1 MEISEIITSL
11 GEERELYQNAVA
23 PPIMQTSNFCFNTV
37 EDMRRGL
44 QRESEEPFYT
54 RGLNPTTEMLRK
66 KMAALEKT
74 EDALVFAS
82 GSAAVAAAIMS
93 QVGQGDHVVCV
104 QKPYSWTNKLLNLL
118 LPRFG
123 VEATMVDGKEVFNY
137 KSAIKSNTKIL
148 YMESPNSWT
157 FELQDIEQVVKIAK
171 DHELITIIDNSYAT
185 PLNMT
190 PADYGVDMM
199 IHSATKYISGH
210 SDALGGI
217 VCSSKKIIRQIFHGE
232 FMTLG
237 GTISPYNSWLLLR
250 GLRTLPIR
258 MQRVAET
265 TEKVVSYLEQN
276 DKVGKIYY
284 PFLKTNPQYEL
295 ARKQMKKGAGQ
306 FTIQLKTREPA
317 KIEAFCNHLKHFL
330 LACSWGGYESL
341 IFPAITLYQSQNYKT
356 GDLDINMIRFYIGL
370 EDADF
375 LIEDLEKAFE
385 QI

>member
-1 MEISEIITSL
+1 MDISEIITSL
-11 GEERELYQNAVA
+11 GEERELYQNSVA
-23 PPIMQTSNFCFNTV
+23 PPIMQTSNFCFKTV
-37 EDMRRGL
+37 DDMRRSL

-54 RGLNPTTEMLRK
+54 RGLNPTTDMLRK

-74 EDALVFAS
+74 EDSLIFAS

-93 QVGQGDHVVCV
+93 QVGQGDHIVCV
-104 QKPYSWTNKLLNLL
+104 KKPYSWTNKLLNLL

-123 VEATMVDGKEVFNY
+123 VEATMVDGKEISNY
-137 KSAIKSNTKIL
+137 SSAIKSNTKVL

-157 FELQDIEQVVKIAK
+157 FELQDIEQIVKIAK
-171 DHELITIIDNSYAT
+171 EHDLITMIDNSYAT
-185 PLNMT
+185 PINMT
-190 PADYGVDMM
+190 PADYGVDIML
-199 IHSATKYISGH
+199 HSATKYIAGH

-217 VCSSKKIIRQIFHGE
+217 VCSSKKIIRKIFHSE

-237 GTISPYNSWLLLR
+237 GTISPFNSWLLIR

-265 TEKVVSYLEQN
+265 TEKVVSFMEN
-276 DKVGKIYY
+276 HKKVEKIFY
-284 PFLKTNPQYEL
+284 PFSKSNPQYEL
-295 ARKQMKKGAGQ
+295 ALKQMKSGTGQ

-370 EDADF
+370 EDAEF
-375 LIEDLEKAFE
+375 LIEDLEKAFQ